1 MQVSFNN
8 TLMLPYSIFLVRGMS
23 DRHTGNHISEKSDTS
38 LLSQLKTPD
47 AWAAWTEIL
56 NRHASLIMKTASQF
70 EYQQDRKDDC
80 FLYVSEKLSEDG
92 FKRLLRYRPRHN
104 ASFKAWLITVIFN
117 LCIDWH
123 RKEFGRATLLP
134 AISALPAFDQ
144 FVYRLSF
151 EQGMASE
158 ECLQVLSADFP
169 DVTRQLLSQAI
180 SRIHRVLTPR
190 QRWQISVRLR
200 RRQRSGDLLMDM
212 QHLPSPSL
220 DPSVM
225 AQEQQ
230 ELESLQEA
238 MKALSARQRLLLH
251 FRYYDGLTLK
261 QIAQIIRLGD
271 SNRVWRHVK
280 DALQAL
286 SDQYPSAN
294 APKFRK
300 K

>member
-1 MQVSFNN
+1 
-8 TLMLPYSIFLVRGMS
+8 MS
-23 DRHTGNHISEKSDTS
+23 EGRTGKRISEKSDAS

-47 AWAAWTEIL
+47 AWTAWTEFL
-56 NRHASLIMKTASQF
+56 RRYASLIMKTASQF
-70 EYQQDRKDDC
+70 EYQQDRKNDC

-92 FKRLLRYRPRHN
+92 FKRLLRYKPRHN
-104 ASFKAWLITVIFN
+104 VSFRAWLITVIFN

-144 FVYRLSF
+144 LVYRYNF
-151 EQGMASE
+151 EQGMPSE
-158 ECLQVLSADFP
+158 ECLQLLSVDFP

-180 SRIHRVLTPR
+180 SRIHRVLTPS

-200 RRQRSGDLLMDM
+200 RRQRSGDLQMKDM
-212 QHLPSPSL
+212 QQLPSPTL

-230 ELESLQEA
+230 ELETLQA
-238 MKALSARQRLLLH
+238 ALKALSARQRLLLH
-251 FRYYDGLTLK
+251 FRFYDGLTLK
-261 QIAQIIRLGD
+261 QIAQFIRLGD
-271 SNRVWRHVK
+271 SSRAWRHIQ

-286 SDQYPSAN
+286 SDQYPSVDTS
-294 APKFRK
+294 KYRK